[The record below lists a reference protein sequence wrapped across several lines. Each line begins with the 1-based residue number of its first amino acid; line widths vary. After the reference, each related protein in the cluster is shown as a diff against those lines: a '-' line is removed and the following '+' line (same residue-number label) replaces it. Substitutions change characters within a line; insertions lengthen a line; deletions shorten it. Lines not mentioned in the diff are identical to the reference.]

1 MKACEFTGLI
11 HDCFSE
17 VLDAMYFTTVLD
29 SGPRE
34 LTADGSPEAG
44 ALVAFSLRFAGD
56 VSGSFGIFLEESTA
70 SKLAA
75 NFLGEDESS
84 ISVIEAGEVASELAN
99 MLCGSV
105 MSRVEGEHKFVLSHP
120 EAVAL
125 PPVMGTGDDLVCRL
139 ATDSGDVTV
148 WIALE
153 EDLCPL

>member
-1 MKACEFTGLI
+1 MKACEFAVLI
-11 HDCFSE
+11 HECFSE

-29 SGPRE
+29 SGPQE
-34 LTADGSPEAG
+34 MAAEDLPETG
-44 ALVAFSLRFAGD
+44 APVAFSLRFAGD
-56 VSGSFGIFLEESTA
+56 VSGSFGLLLDESTA
-70 SKLAA
+70 RKLAA

-84 ISVIEAGEVASELAN
+84 ISSIEVGEVAGELAN

-125 PPVMGTGDDLVCRL
+125 SPVLGTGDELVCRF

-153 EDLCPL
+153 GDLCRL

>member
-1 MKACEFTGLI
+1 MKACEFAGLVPE
-11 HDCFSE
+11 CFSE

-29 SGPRE
+29 SMPQQME
-34 LTADGSPEAG
+34 ADDSQSRD

-56 VSGSFGIFLEESTA
+56 VSGSFGILLEESA
-70 SKLAA
+70 ARKLAA

-84 ISVIEAGEVASELAN
+84 ISSIEAGEVAGELAN

-120 EAVAL
+120 EAVAP
-125 PPVMGTGDDLVCRL
+125 PPVLGAGDELVCRF

-153 EDLCPL
+153 GDLCRL

>member
-1 MKACEFTGLI
+1 MKACEFAGLVPE
-11 HDCFSE
+11 CFSE

-29 SGPRE
+29 SQE
-34 LTADGSPEAG
+34 MEAADSQGG
-44 ALVAFSLRFAGD
+44 DTLVAFSLRFAGE
-56 VSGSFGIFLEESTA
+56 VSGNFGILLELSTA
-70 SKLAA
+70 RKLAA
-75 NFLGEDESS
+75 NFLGEEERS
-84 ISVIEAGEVASELAN
+84 ISSMEAGEVAGELAN

-125 PPVMGTGDDLVCRL
+125 SPVLGTGDELVCRF

-153 EDLCPL
+153 GDLCRL

>member
-1 MKACEFTGLI
+1 MKACEFAGLI
-11 HDCFSE
+11 PECFSE

-29 SGPRE
+29 SRPQEMAAG
-34 LTADGSPEAG
+34 DSPGTDAPI
-44 ALVAFSLRFAGD
+44 AFSLRFAGD
-56 VSGSFGIFLEESTA
+56 VSGYFSILLELSTA
-70 SKLAA
+70 RKLAA

-84 ISVIEAGEVASELAN
+84 ISAIEAGEVAGELAN

-125 PPVMGTGDDLVCRL
+125 PPVVGTGDEFVCRL

-153 EDLCPL
+153 GDLCPL

>member
-1 MKACEFTGLI
+1 
-11 HDCFSE
+11 
-17 VLDAMYFTTVLD
+17 MYFTTVLD
-29 SGPRE
+29 SQQMAAAESP
-34 LTADGSPEAG
+34 DGEA
-44 ALVAFSLRFAGD
+44 LIAFSLRFAGD
-56 VSGSFGIFLEESTA
+56 VSGSFGILLGQLTA

-84 ISVIEAGEVASELAN
+84 ISSIEAGEVAGELAN

-105 MSRVEGEHKFVLSHP
+105 MSRVGGAHKFVLSHP

-125 PPVMGTGDDLVCRL
+125 PPVLGTGDDLVCRL

-153 EDLCPL
+153 EDLCRP